1 MVNARL
7 AAGSNSSLIAVSY
20 NTFIGS
26 GVVQRK
32 VFRIEEMASA
42 RRRPLSSPPSPAAA
56 PAPARQGDEI
66 FESIELQLAAM
77 RAAIAKSKA
86 ELASLSEN
94 SDEKPIERAQKE
106 LHAAIS
112 GMEDA
117 TGDILKSSEGA
128 EEAARNLF
136 ATLRD
141 DYKRGLAHD
150 IIDHVVK
157 IYEHCH
163 FQDLAGQRI
172 NKAIGTLRNIDDKLA
187 RLVEVWG
194 GLDQLTRASRPT
206 RPGLLNGP
214 KLEGDRGH
222 ASQADIDRMFA

>member
-1 MVNARL
+1 
-7 AAGSNSSLIAVSY
+7 
-20 NTFIGS
+20 
-26 GVVQRK
+26 VQRK
-32 VFRIEEMASA
+32 VFRIEEMISA
-42 RRRPLSSPPSPAAA
+42 RRRSVSSPPSPAT
-56 PAPARQGDEI
+56 APARRRDER

-77 RAAIAKSKA
+77 RAAIARSKA
-86 ELASLSEN
+86 ELASLSEKP
-94 SDEKPIERAQKE
+94 DEKPIDRAQKE

-112 GMEDA
+112 GMEGA
-117 TGDILKSSEGA
+117 TENILKSSEGA
-128 EEAARNLF
+128 EEAARSLF

-172 NKAIGTLRNIDDKLA
+172 SKAIGTLRDVEDKLA

-194 GLDQLTRASRPT
+194 GLDQLTRVSERSRPS
-206 RPGLLNGP
+206 LLNGP

-222 ASQADIDRMFA
+222 ASQADIDRLFA

>member
-1 MVNARL
+1 
-7 AAGSNSSLIAVSY
+7 
-20 NTFIGS
+20 
-26 GVVQRK
+26 VQRK
-32 VFRIEEMASA
+32 VFRIEEMVSA
-42 RRRPLSSPPSPAAA
+42 RRRPVSSPPSPAAA
-56 PAPARQGDEI
+56 AAPQRDER

-77 RAAIAKSKA
+77 RAAIARSKA

-94 SDEKPIERAQKE
+94 PDEKPVDRAQKE

-117 TGDILKSSEGA
+117 TKDILKSSEGA
-128 EEAARNLF
+128 EEAARNLV

-150 IIDHVVK
+150 IIDHVIK

-172 NKAIGTLRNIDDKLA
+172 NKAIGTLRSVEHKLA
-187 RLVEVWG
+187 RLVEIWG
-194 GLDQLTRASRPT
+194 GIDQLTRATERVRPS
-206 RPGLLNGP
+206 LLNGP

>member
-1 MVNARL
+1 
-7 AAGSNSSLIAVSY
+7 
-20 NTFIGS
+20 
-26 GVVQRK
+26 VQRK
-32 VFRIEEMASA
+32 VFRIEEMIAA
-42 RRRPLSSPPSPAAA
+42 RRRPASSRPSPAAA
-56 PAPARQGDEI
+56 PAPQRDES

-86 ELASLSEN
+86 ELASLSDN
-94 SDEKPIERAQKE
+94 AGEKPVDRAQKE

-112 GMEDA
+112 GMEGA
-117 TGDILKSSEGA
+117 TEDILQSSERA

-150 IIDHVVK
+150 IIDHLVK

-172 NKAIGTLRNIDDKLA
+172 NKAIGTLRNIEDRLA

-194 GLDQLTRASRPT
+194 GLDQLTRANERARPS
-206 RPGLLNGP
+206 LLNGP
-214 KLEGDRGH
+214 KLEGDLGH

>member
-1 MVNARL
+1 
-7 AAGSNSSLIAVSY
+7 
-20 NTFIGS
+20 
-26 GVVQRK
+26 VQRT
-32 VFRIEEMASA
+32 VFRIEEMISA
-42 RRRPLSSPPSPAAA
+42 RRRPVTSPPAPAAA
-56 PAPARQGDEI
+56 AARQQDEI
-66 FESIELQLAAM
+66 YESIELQLAAM
-77 RAAIAKSKA
+77 RAAIARSKA

-94 SDEKPIERAQKE
+94 SDEKPIDRAQKE

-112 GMEDA
+112 GMEGA
-117 TGDILKSSEGA
+117 TEDILKSSEGA
-128 EEAARNLF
+128 EEAARSLF

-172 NKAIGTLRNIDDKLA
+172 NKAIGTLRNVEDKLA

-194 GLDQLTRASRPT
+194 GLDQLTRANPRT
-206 RPGLLNGP
+206 RPSLLNGP

>member
-1 MVNARL
+1 VVNAPL
-7 AAGSNSSLIAVSY
+7 AINRNAALIGVSY
-20 NTFIGS
+20 NIRIGRR
-26 GVVQRK
+26 VVQRK

-42 RRRPLSSPPSPAAA
+42 RRRPVNSPPTPAVA
-56 PAPARQGDEI
+56 PASEDRERFQ
-66 FESIELQLAAM
+66 SIELQLAAM
-77 RAAIAKSKA
+77 RAAIARSKA
-86 ELASLSEN
+86 ELATLSGN
-94 SDEKPIERAQKE
+94 SEEKPIDRAQKE

-112 GMEDA
+112 GMEGA
-117 TGDILKSSEGA
+117 TENILKSSEGA
-128 EEAARNLF
+128 EEAARSLF

-150 IIDHVVK
+150 IIDHVIK

-172 NKAIGTLRNIDDKLA
+172 NKAIGTLRSVEDKLA
-187 RLVEVWG
+187 RLIEVWG
-194 GLDQLTRASRPT
+194 GIDQLTRANERARPS
-206 RPGLLNGP
+206 LLNGP

>member
-1 MVNARL
+1 M
-7 AAGSNSSLIAVSY
+7 
-20 NTFIGS
+20 
-26 GVVQRK
+26 QRK
-32 VFRIEEMASA
+32 VFRIEEMIAA
-42 RRRPLSSPPSPAAA
+42 RRRPPSSRPSPAVAAA
-56 PAPARQGDEI
+56 PQRDES

-86 ELASLSEN
+86 ELASLSDN
-94 SDEKPIERAQKE
+94 SEEKPVDRAQKE

-112 GMEDA
+112 GMEGA
-117 TGDILKSSEGA
+117 TEDILQSSERA

-150 IIDHVVK
+150 IIDHLVK

-172 NKAIGTLRNIDDKLA
+172 NKAIGTLRNVEDKLA

-194 GLDQLTRASRPT
+194 GLDQLTRANERARPS
-206 RPGLLNGP
+206 LLNGP

-222 ASQADIDRMFA
+222 ASQAEIDRMFA

>member
-1 MVNARL
+1 M
-7 AAGSNSSLIAVSY
+7 
-20 NTFIGS
+20 
-26 GVVQRK
+26 QRK
-32 VFRIEEMASA
+32 VFRIEEMISA
-42 RRRPLSSPPSPAAA
+42 RRRPMSPPLAPAAA
-56 PAPARQGDEI
+56 SARQRDNVY
-66 FESIELQLAAM
+66 ESIELQLAAM
-77 RAAIAKSKA
+77 RAAIARSKA

-94 SDEKPIERAQKE
+94 PDEKPIDRAQKE

-112 GMEDA
+112 GMEGA
-117 TGDILKSSEGA
+117 TEDILKSSEGA

-172 NKAIGTLRNIDDKLA
+172 NKAIGTLRNIEDRLA

-194 GLDQLTRASRPT
+194 GLDQLTRANERARPS
-206 RPGLLNGP
+206 LLNGP

-222 ASQADIDRMFA
+222 ASQADIDRLFA

>member
-1 MVNARL
+1 
-7 AAGSNSSLIAVSY
+7 
-20 NTFIGS
+20 
-26 GVVQRK
+26 VQRK
-32 VFRIEEMASA
+32 VFRIEEMIAARQRPASS
-42 RRRPLSSPPSPAAA
+42 RPSPAAA
-56 PAPARQGDEI
+56 ATPQRDES

-86 ELASLSEN
+86 ELASLSDN
-94 SDEKPIERAQKE
+94 SDEKPVDRAQKE

-112 GMEDA
+112 GMEGA
-117 TGDILKSSEGA
+117 TEDILQSSERA

-141 DYKRGLAHD
+141 EYKRGLAHD
-150 IIDHVVK
+150 IIDHLVK

-172 NKAIGTLRNIDDKLA
+172 NKAIGTLRNVEDKLA

-194 GLDQLTRASRPT
+194 GLDQLTRANERARPS
-206 RPGLLNGP
+206 LLNGP

>member
-1 MVNARL
+1 M
-7 AAGSNSSLIAVSY
+7 
-20 NTFIGS
+20 
-26 GVVQRK
+26 QRK

-42 RRRPLSSPPSPAAA
+42 RRRPVSSPPTPAAA
-56 PAPARQGDEI
+56 PASEDSERCQ
-66 FESIELQLAAM
+66 SLELQLAAM
-77 RAAIAKSKA
+77 RAAIARSKA

-94 SDEKPIERAQKE
+94 SEEKPIDRAQKE
-106 LHAAIS
+106 LQAAIS
-112 GMEDA
+112 GMEGA
-117 TGDILKSSEGA
+117 TESILKSSEGA
-128 EEAARNLF
+128 EEAARSLF

-172 NKAIGTLRNIDDKLA
+172 NKAIGTLRDVEDKLA

-194 GLDQLTRASRPT
+194 GLDQLTRPNERARPS
-206 RPGLLNGP
+206 LINGP

>member
-1 MVNARL
+1 M
-7 AAGSNSSLIAVSY
+7 
-20 NTFIGS
+20 
-26 GVVQRK
+26 QRK
-32 VFRIEEMASA
+32 VFRIEEMISA
-42 RRRPLSSPPSPAAA
+42 RRRPMSPPLAPAAA
-56 PAPARQGDEI
+56 SARQRDNVY
-66 FESIELQLAAM
+66 ESIELQLAAM
-77 RAAIAKSKA
+77 RAAIARSKA

-94 SDEKPIERAQKE
+94 PDEKPIDRAQKE

-112 GMEDA
+112 GMEGA
-117 TGDILKSSEGA
+117 TEDILQSSERA

-150 IIDHVVK
+150 IIDHLVK

-172 NKAIGTLRNIDDKLA
+172 NKAIGTLRNIEDRLA

-194 GLDQLTRASRPT
+194 GLDQLTRANERARPS
-206 RPGLLNGP
+206 LLNGP

>member
-1 MVNARL
+1 M
-7 AAGSNSSLIAVSY
+7 
-20 NTFIGS
+20 
-26 GVVQRK
+26 QRK
-32 VFRIEEMASA
+32 VFRIEEMIAA
-42 RRRPLSSPPSPAAA
+42 RRRPVNSPPSPAAA
-56 PAPARQGDEI
+56 AAPQRDES

-86 ELASLSEN
+86 ELASLSDN
-94 SDEKPIERAQKE
+94 SDEKPVDRAQRE
-106 LHAAIS
+106 LHAAIA
-112 GMEDA
+112 GMEGA
-117 TGDILKSSEGA
+117 TEDILQSSERA
-128 EEAARNLF
+128 EEVARNLF

-150 IIDHVVK
+150 IIDHIVK

-172 NKAIGTLRNIDDKLA
+172 NKAIGTLRNIEDKLA

-194 GLDQLTRASRPT
+194 GLDQLTRANERT
-206 RPGLLNGP
+206 RPSLLNGP

-222 ASQADIDRMFA
+222 ASQAEIDRMFA

>member
-1 MVNARL
+1 M
-7 AAGSNSSLIAVSY
+7 IA
-20 NTFIGS
+20 
-26 GVVQRK
+26 
-32 VFRIEEMASA
+32 A
-42 RRRPLSSPPSPAAA
+42 RRRPLNSLPSPPAAA
-56 PAPARQGDEI
+56 APQRDES

-86 ELASLSEN
+86 ELASLSDN
-94 SDEKPIERAQKE
+94 SDEKPVDRAQKE

-112 GMEDA
+112 GMEGA
-117 TGDILKSSEGA
+117 TEDILQSSERA
-128 EEAARNLF
+128 EEAARSLF

-150 IIDHVVK
+150 IIDHLVK

-172 NKAIGTLRNIDDKLA
+172 NKAIGTLRNIEDKLA

-194 GLDQLTRASRPT
+194 GLDQLTRANERARPS
-206 RPGLLNGP
+206 LLNGP
-214 KLEGDRGH
+214 KLEGDCGH
-222 ASQADIDRMFA
+222 ASQAEIDRMFA

>member
-1 MVNARL
+1 
-7 AAGSNSSLIAVSY
+7 
-20 NTFIGS
+20 
-26 GVVQRK
+26 
-32 VFRIEEMASA
+32 
-42 RRRPLSSPPSPAAA
+42 
-56 PAPARQGDEI
+56 
-66 FESIELQLAAM
+66 M
-77 RAAIAKSKA
+77 RAAIARSKA

-94 SDEKPIERAQKE
+94 SGEKPVDRAQKE

-112 GMEDA
+112 GMEGA
-117 TGDILKSSEGA
+117 TEDILKSSEGA
-128 EEAARNLF
+128 EEAARNLV

-150 IIDHVVK
+150 IIDHVIK

-172 NKAIGTLRNIDDKLA
+172 NKAIGTLRSVEDKLA
-187 RLVEVWG
+187 RLVEIWG
-194 GLDQLTRASRPT
+194 GLDQLTRANERT
-206 RPGLLNGP
+206 RPSLLNGP